1 MAQDRRSFLKHSA
14 AALSAAALGTENAL
28 GATPTTQ
35 PPRAL
40 DAALLRAVGDAV
52 LPEAIGPEGR
62 EIAVGAFELWLSDFQ
77 PVAELTH
84 PYGGSEIPYGPPDPE
99 PGWSAQLEAL
109 DLLAQARWGSPFPEL
124 SVHRRKEIL
133 GEQMGAPAD
142 GFPAPGRAQHV
153 GVALMAH
160 YFTSPDAVDRCYGV
174 RITKLECRS
183 IDDVGGRPERLREG
197 PA

>member
-1 MAQDRRSFLKHSA
+1 MAQDRRAFLKHSA
-14 AALSAAALGTENAL
+14 AALSAASLGAQDAL
-28 GATPTTQ
+28 GATPPSE

-40 DAALLRAVGDAV
+40 DPTLLRAIGDAV

-77 PVAELTH
+77 PVAELRH
-84 PYGGSEIPYGPPDPE
+84 PYGGWEIPYGPPDPE

-109 DLLAQARWGSPFPEL
+109 DLLAQARWAPPFASL
-124 SVHRRKEIL
+124 SVDRRREIL
-133 GEQMGAPAD
+133 GEQMGAPTG
-142 GFPAPGRAQHV
+142 GFPAPGRARHV

-160 YFTSPDAVDRCYGV
+160 YFTSADAVDRCYGV

-183 IDDVGGRPERLREG
+183 IDDVGRRPEPLREG
-197 PA
+197 QP

>member
-1 MAQDRRSFLKHSA
+1 MAQDRRAFLKHSA
-14 AALSAAALGTENAL
+14 AALSAVSLSAEDVR
-28 GATPTTQ
+28 GASPSIE

-40 DAALLRAVGDAV
+40 DATLLRAAGDAI

-62 EIAVGAFELWLSDFQ
+62 ETAVGAFELWLSDFQ

-84 PYGGSEIPYGPPDPE
+84 PYGGSVIPYGPPDPQ

-109 DLLAQARWGSPFPEL
+109 DLLAQARWGAHFTEL
-124 SVHRRKEIL
+124 SVDQRREIL
-133 GEQMGAPAD
+133 GEQMGAPAG

-153 GVALMAH
+153 AVALMAH
-160 YFTSPDAVDRCYGV
+160 YFTSANAVDRCYGV

-183 IDDVGGRPERLREG
+183 IADVGEQPDPLREG
-197 PA
+197 RP